1 MSGGSGSRV
10 NAYTLSYIKL
20 QQEERERTEQELAS
34 DVDDAGMQEE
44 PSSDGMQDEQGDID
58 PFEQLD
64 SLEQQDEPATD
75 IPLDAVPSIDERDE
89 DDYASMPEGAII
101 NTKIFGINTS
111 QKMFN
116 PQYEDETHRV
126 LARAFAPGC
135 TADLA
140 QLRSTIAEKSNY
152 EVCAV
157 IRLKNRAVEGMH
169 RQFKT
174 SFKIKQTTRVYHGTA
189 DAHADSIANVG
200 FRGAAFQR
208 AQFGRGIY
216 SSPNAYHALA
226 YAKPTSLGYMTFLV
240 VDLHLGPMALGR
252 KDQVFHC
259 PLLDVHTTQRPDTHK
274 PQVDFGQNAEGEPI
288 LTLTNLEA
296 DIYCASSGM
305 PQHTHPHPPP
315 PTICRYT

>member
-1 MSGGSGSRV
+1 M

-34 DVDDAGMQEE
+34 DVDEAGMQEE
-44 PSSDGMQDEQGDID
+44 PFSDIDDAGMQHEQGEID

-140 QLRSTIAEKSNY
+140 QLRSTIAEKSNF

-157 IRLKNRAVEGMH
+157 IRLKNRAVEG
-169 RQFKT
+169 
-174 SFKIKQTTRVYHGTA
+174 
-189 DAHADSIANVG
+189 
-200 FRGAAFQR
+200 
-208 AQFGRGIY
+208 
-216 SSPNAYHALA
+216 
-226 YAKPTSLGYMTFLV
+226 
-240 VDLHLGPMALGR
+240 
-252 KDQVFHC
+252 
-259 PLLDVHTTQRPDTHK
+259 
-274 PQVDFGQNAEGEPI
+274 
-288 LTLTNLEA
+288 
-296 DIYCASSGM
+296 
-305 PQHTHPHPPP
+305 
-315 PTICRYT
+315 